1 MIELTEDFKV
11 KVLAALTEARD
22 RYDGSDA
29 NFAKKYGI
37 NKTVYSSLKKGE
49 TEKKISPAKWL
60 ELGRVLGVS
69 LNERKWNMA
78 RTDVFNMIEDDVV
91 FCKEFGKSMM
101 FVDEC
106 AIGKTYSTRYLSRT
120 LKNCFYVDASQC
132 RQERA
137 FIKELARSVGAEL
150 EGTLED
156 IKASTKYIL
165 NILPRPIVI
174 IDEAG
179 CLSYSSLQLLH
190 EFWNGTQDTCGW
202 YMMGADGLRT
212 KLQKGK
218 GKSKKQSYKELF
230 SRFSSK
236 YNHVVPYNPSERMD
250 FYRKLIRDV
259 LSVNVANRS
268 LIDRIVTRCLATD
281 SQEAETGLR
290 RAESLLI
297 LMEE

>member
-1 MIELTEDFKV
+1 MLG
-11 KVLAALTEARD
+11 D
-22 RYDGSDA
+22 R
-29 NFAKKYGI
+29 I
-37 NKTVYSSLKKGE
+37 
-49 TEKKISPAKWL
+49 
-60 ELGRVLGVS
+60 
-69 LNERKWNMA
+69 WNMA

-106 AIGKTYSTRYLSRT
+106 AIGKTYSARYLSRR
-120 LKNCFYVDASQC
+120 LKNCFNVDASQC

-190 EFWNGTQDTCGW
+190 EFWNGTQ
-202 YMMGADGLRT
+202 
-212 KLQKGK
+212 
-218 GKSKKQSYKELF
+218 
-230 SRFSSK
+230 
-236 YNHVVPYNPSERMD
+236 
-250 FYRKLIRDV
+250 
-259 LSVNVANRS
+259 
-268 LIDRIVTRCLATD
+268 
-281 SQEAETGLR
+281 ET
-290 RAESLLI
+290 
-297 LMEE
+297 

>member
-1 MIELTEDFKV
+1 M
-11 KVLAALTEARD
+11 RH
-22 RYDGSDA
+22 R
-29 NFAKKYGI
+29 
-37 NKTVYSSLKKGE
+37 
-49 TEKKISPAKWL
+49 
-60 ELGRVLGVS
+60 
-69 LNERKWNMA
+69 
-78 RTDVFNMIEDDVV
+78 
-91 FCKEFGKSMM
+91 
-101 FVDEC
+101 
-106 AIGKTYSTRYLSRT
+106 KTYSARYLSRT

-218 GKSKKQSYKELF
+218 GKSKSNPIRNCSAVSPASITMWSLTTRLKGWIFTGNLSGRPFGKRCQQE
-230 SRFSSK
+230 
-236 YNHVVPYNPSERMD
+236 PY
-250 FYRKLIRDV
+250 
-259 LSVNVANRS
+259 
-268 LIDRIVTRCLATD
+268 
-281 SQEAETGLR
+281 
-290 RAESLLI
+290 
-297 LMEE
+297 